1 MRISKKRFKAVLCA
15 ILSMCIFAYS
25 AYPVFAEEQAA
36 QEASTE
42 QTQATTIDP
51 NDIDALE
58 NRRQEL
64 QAQSDKYQQILEK
77 TKENIADRSKTS
89 SRIARAI
96 WYALSFKEISSLGK
110 DQFNIVTGPVSIP
123 LTGFSVRL

>member
-1 MRISKKRFKAVLCA
+1 
-15 ILSMCIFAYS
+15 MCIFAYS

-64 QAQSDKYQQILEK
+64 PGAE
-77 TKENIADRSKTS
+77 R
-89 SRIARAI
+89 
-96 WYALSFKEISSLGK
+96 
-110 DQFNIVTGPVSIP
+110 
-123 LTGFSVRL
+123 

>member
-1 MRISKKRFKAVLCA
+1 MYFVHTHNLWLFKKIDYTCHIV
-15 ILSMCIFAYS
+15 S
-25 AYPVFAEEQAA
+25 YPVFAEEQAA

-64 QAQSDKYQQILEK
+64 QAQSDKY
-77 TKENIADRSKTS
+77 
-89 SRIARAI
+89 
-96 WYALSFKEISSLGK
+96 
-110 DQFNIVTGPVSIP
+110 PVSYTH
-123 LTGFSVRL
+123 LDVYKRQGKTCARS

>member
-1 MRISKKRFKAVLCA
+1 
-15 ILSMCIFAYS
+15 MCNSQYVYFAYS

-77 TKENIADRSKTS
+77 QKKILQIRKNM
-89 SRIARAI
+89 
-96 WYALSFKEISSLGK
+96 LM
-110 DQFNIVTGPVSIP
+110 
-123 LTGFSVRL
+123 RL

>member
-51 NDIDALE
+51 NDLRTE
-58 NRRQEL
+58 
-64 QAQSDKYQQILEK
+64 
-77 TKENIADRSKTS
+77 DRNF
-89 SRIARAI
+89 RLRAI
-96 WYALSFKEISSLGK
+96 NISKFLK
-110 DQFNIVTGPVSIP
+110 KQKKILQIRKNM
-123 LTGFSVRL
+123 LMRL